1 VLASS
6 WSQLSSPGIDDP
18 LFQQGIWIWRVQKAK
33 GTRREQSPIMAPV
46 GILLAN
52 WHCSFGRSWVPQ
64 VCRCMLC
71 LGDAISFRG
80 SIMIAVISEVWPFP
94 DRRNDYI
101 SLSDELRPHVEA
113 IDGFISSERFESAK
127 EPGKYVSVSYWRD
140 GEALARWRNLEQH
153 RVVMA
158 KGRGGILRDYRIRAT
173 KVLWDYSMNDRE
185 QAPMDSRLLFG

>member
-1 VLASS
+1 
-6 WSQLSSPGIDDP
+6 
-18 LFQQGIWIWRVQKAK
+18 
-33 GTRREQSPIMAPV
+33 
-46 GILLAN
+46 
-52 WHCSFGRSWVPQ
+52 
-64 VCRCMLC
+64 
-71 LGDAISFRG
+71 
-80 SIMIAVISEVWPFP
+80 MIAVISEVWPFP

-113 IDGFISSERFESAK
+113 IDGFISSERFESAQ

-173 KVLWDYSMNDRE
+173 QVLWDYSMNDRE